1 MDFSQMA
8 DTMQR
13 FWGGAFGH
21 LASTC
26 SKKIPFLVPLVQ
38 GLPSPGG
45 FLQKMTIKIRL
56 LK

>member
-1 MDFSQMA
+1 MA